1 MSLRS
6 VFLLLLSG
14 VLAIFTILNW
24 AAFTTPTTLW
34 LVFASVQAPLG
45 LVMLVVTGLL
55 AAFFL
60 MYVVYLQS
68 TVILEARRN
77 ARQLQAQR
85 QLADEAE
92 ASRFTE
98 LRAFLEDRISKIEG
112 KVAQLQF
119 AVESR
124 LDRLDTD
131 LRATIEQTGTV
142 LSGYIGE
149 VEDRLERKI
158 GTITAAPLR

>member
-1 MSLRS
+1 
-6 VFLLLLSG
+6 
-14 VLAIFTILNW
+14 
-24 AAFTTPTTLW
+24 
-34 LVFASVQAPLG
+34 
-45 LVMLVVTGLL
+45 MLVVTGLL
-55 AAFFL
+55 AALFL

-85 QLADEAE
+85 RLADEAE

-131 LRATIEQTGTV
+131 LRATIEQTDTV

-149 VEDRLERKI
+149 VETVWSARLGPSPPHRCADGSSIPDKPLIVERAD
-158 GTITAAPLR
+158 TDD